1 MKRIISLMLVAAFAL
16 VLITGCG
23 GSPEDKMEKAQKAL
37 EAGDFDKA
45 ISICEDLLKDED
57 LEASMKKQVEALH
70 KQAEA
75 AQKAAEGAGGLLN

>member
-23 GSPEDKMEKAQKAL
+23 GSPEDKMEKAQ
-37 EAGDFDKA
+37 EAVADGDFEKA
-45 ISICEDLLKDED
+45 ISICEDLLEDED
-57 LEASMKKQVEALH
+57 LDAAMKKQIEALH

-75 AQKAAEGAGGLLN
+75 AMKTTEGIKLPGS

>member
-45 ISICEDLLKDED
+45 ISICEDLLKDKD
-57 LEASMKKQVEALH
+57 LEASIKSQVEALL
-70 KQAEA
+70 KSAEL
-75 AQKAAEGAGGLLN
+75 KKKAEGATGLLGG